1 MIINLI
7 PIIMILLITSLLQ
20 TGLVNEEYIDKLL
33 TYVVSTVVTAA
44 LLVVLFILSVIIV
57 LIN

>member
-1 MIINLI
+1 
-7 PIIMILLITSLLQ
+7 MILLITSLLQ